1 VKLALV
7 VLAAGMSSRYGGL
20 KQLEPVGPS
29 GEALMDYGIYDA
41 VRSGCSK
48 LVIVIRPEIEA
59 AIADHVEALVG
70 NAITV
75 AFVFQEIGNVPS
87 RKAIPPG
94 RERPWGTAHALLAAS
109 SEVST
114 PFMVCNADDFY
125 GAAAY
130 ESLAGFLDASAFPA
144 HLGTARVGEGVLVG
158 YRLSDTLSPFGGVAR
173 AVCECDTDGYLER
186 LVEVKQIEE
195 ANSQLTGVTE
205 AGDGVHLE
213 GSETVSMNLWG
224 FTPAVF
230 PLLKRQFE
238 EFVAS
243 NPDDDA
249 EFLIPSAVNEQLAR
263 GETRLRVL
271 QARDKWFGMTFADD
285 RPLVTRRIRNL
296 VDRGIYPAD
305 LPAWFRQ

>member
-1 VKLALV
+1 
-7 VLAAGMSSRYGGL
+7 
-20 KQLEPVGPS
+20 
-29 GEALMDYGIYDA
+29 
-41 VRSGCSK
+41 
-48 LVIVIRPEIEA
+48 
-59 AIADHVEALVG
+59 
-70 NAITV
+70 
-75 AFVFQEIGNVPS
+75 
-87 RKAIPPG
+87 
-94 RERPWGTAHALLAAS
+94 
-109 SEVST
+109 
-114 PFMVCNADDFY
+114 
-125 GAAAY
+125 
-130 ESLAGFLDASAFPA
+130 
-144 HLGTARVGEGVLVG
+144 VG
-158 YRLSDTLSPFGGVAR
+158 YRLSDALSPFGGVAR